1 MPPPLGH
8 ADEPDMSKAAPN
20 TSLRPRM
27 VTVFVAAF
35 LAGGTGAVGVN
46 RFIDVNR
53 TRAKATVEC
62 EPIFVAIRDLPAG
75 NPVTVWDVKLR
86 DWPKAMVPQAALRPG
101 SFDGIAWPDGHVARL
116 SLREGQPVLRSH
128 LQSTIVNVPPAVPQP
143 VAVSGPVAVT
153 EPVRVVER
161 PAPVAE
167 PTTDSIAQ
175 SPIAARIEEQPAD
188 AVEPPTVDPP
198 TLADTT
204 PAADSTA
211 DAVAEVETT
220 LAADPT
226 PADPVTGEGWP
237 STAEAAAGS
246 ESAMRFLVVPER
258 IAIMAD
264 ELTAPRKPQPPST
277 PVASLA
283 TQPKQAMNPAENRA
297 EAGRNPQ
304 TRREIRPD
312 SSVHPGQSAP
322 ASKAVTRPPL
332 PKAKYPDQA
341 PSTKPRP
348 KAATSSPTPRV
359 TVEPDAE
366 SQLAD
371 EAARSPTLKTVFP
384 NMAAGL
390 EKIESEMSRLRR
402 DRFGSLFRSSSGDGE
417 EGPR

>member
-1 MPPPLGH
+1 
-8 ADEPDMSKAAPN
+8 MSKAAPN

-27 VTVFVAAF
+27 VTVFIAAF

-46 RFIDVNR
+46 RFIDVTR

-101 SFDGIAWPDGHVARL
+101 SFDGIAWPEGHVARL

-128 LQSTIVNVPPAVPQP
+128 LQSMIVDVPSAVPQP
-143 VAVSGPVAVT
+143 LAVSGPVAVT
-153 EPVRVVER
+153 EPERVVER
-161 PAPVAE
+161 TAPVAE
-167 PTTDSIAQ
+167 PTADAIAQ
-175 SPIAARIEEQPAD
+175 SPIAARIEEKPAD
-188 AVEPPTVDPP
+188 AVDPPTVNPP

-204 PAADSTA
+204 PAADSIA
-211 DAVAEVETT
+211 AAVAEVETT

-226 PADPVTGEGWP
+226 PADSVTGEGWP
-237 STAEAAAGS
+237 STAETAAGS
-246 ESAMRFLVVPER
+246 EAAMRFLVVPER

-264 ELTAPRKPQPPST
+264 ELTSPRKPQPPST
-277 PVASLA
+277 PVASVA
-283 TQPKQAMNPAENRA
+283 TQPRQSTKPA
-297 EAGRNPQ
+297 EAGKTPQ
-304 TRREIRPD
+304 TSGEIRPD
-312 SSVHPGQSAP
+312 SAVHPGQSAP
-322 ASKAVTRPPL
+322 AAKAVTRPPL

-348 KAATSSPTPRV
+348 KAATPSPAPRV
-359 TVEPDAE
+359 TFEPDAE

-384 NMAAGL
+384 NMAAGI
-390 EKIESEMSRLRR
+390 EKIESEMSRFRR
-402 DRFGSLFRSSSGDGE
+402 ERFGSLFRSSSGDGE